1 MLYSCKP
8 LFKRI
13 KAEVV
18 GKIDKLPFEGNSPR
32 VAIIQCGEDEPSS
45 RYIRNKLRDFAEVGI
60 LADVIRYPASCE
72 IGNVCT
78 KIMEL
83 ENCGAYCGIIVQ
95 RPVLVAGA
103 SPREAVQWVSDYMP
117 AGMDIDGV
125 VHGSGFTPPSVRG
138 LDILL
143 REWGYNPAGKT
154 AVVIGRGDVGRPVA
168 EYLLGRDATVTICH
182 SKTMRRDVYQ
192 LIRSADI
199 LVGAA
204 GMRTP
209 FMPLTDNEQAI
220 VIDYGITKG
229 SDGSLHGDFWEP
241 DASCYAKYQT
251 PVPGGMGLMVRAG
264 LLLNIVDA
272 MERWA
277 NAKK

>member
-1 MLYSCKP
+1 MLYSCKE
-8 LFKRI
+8 LFERV
-13 KAEVV
+13 KA
-18 GKIDKLPFEGNSPR
+18 R
-32 VAIIQCGEDEPSS
+32 VAQEIDGFPIEDPPKVCIITTGDDEPSQ
-45 RYIRNKLRDFAEVGI
+45 RYVRNKLRDFENLGIVGEVVKMDNSMQLMYF
-60 LADVIRYPASCE
+60 LANNARKYDGV
-72 IGNVCT
+72 
-78 KIMEL
+78 
-83 ENCGAYCGIIVQ
+83 IVQ
-95 RPVLVAGA
+95 RPIDVLGGTPKEMAQKVAA
-103 SPREAVQWVSDYMP
+103 CMP
-117 AGMDIDGV
+117 PEVDIDGV
-125 VHGSGFTPPSVRG
+125 GAGSDFMPPSVRG
-138 LDILL
+138 LDLL
-143 REWGYNPAGKT
+143 LQEWGYDPSGKT
-154 AVVIGRGDVGRPVA
+154 AVVIGRGDVGKPVA
-168 EYLLGRDATVTICH
+168 EYLLRRDATVTICH

-272 MERWA
+272 YKRRRGIE
-277 NAKK
+277 